1 MNKIVELIRRKPL
14 LFLLITLAYLVS
26 VGLLKWRLRPPIESV
41 MYLTGGLVGIYFL
54 DIAEVFFDLTPSPF
68 RTVLFAV
75 LFAIVS
81 FFVVTSSGSLL
92 ATGLVLSLYLTI
104 ILWQVGE
111 WRMTGSLNS
120 WYRMVAG
127 PVTVATQRTVL
138 IVFVVI
144 FLAETFLFVR

>member
-14 LFLLITLAYLVS
+14 LFLLITLAYLVG

-41 MYLTGGLVGIYFL
+41 MYLVGGLVGIYFL
-54 DIAEVFFDLTPSPF
+54 DIAEIFFDLTPSPF
-68 RTVLFAV
+68 RTILFTG
-75 LFAIVS
+75 LFVVVS

-92 ATGLVLSLYLTI
+92 ATGLVLSLYLTM
-104 ILWQVGE
+104 ILWQAGE

-127 PVTVATQRTVL
+127 PVTRATQRTML

-144 FLAETFLFVR
+144 FLTETFLFIR